1 MQGWNFYVPTITQ
14 AMRGKE
20 ALRTAGIRSFV
31 GRNTDMKAGRGCSY
45 SITVPNFGEK
55 AERILLEKHIDITR
69 KETGQ

>member
-20 ALRTAGIRSFV
+20 VLKMAGIGSFV

-45 SITVPNFGEK
+45 AITVPNFGEK
-55 AERILLEKHIDITR
+55 AEGILLKNNIAITR